1 MNAIEKLF
9 ENIEELIDFEPTEK
23 QKEADV
29 KVFEFFDKLGISN
42 TTNKKDLFFEIESLI
57 GALEM
62 ESEKQGFMYGFKYA
76 MQLVTCG
83 IS

>member
-29 KVFEFFDKLGISN
+29 KVFEFLDKLGISN
-42 TTNKKDLFFEIESLI
+42 TTNKKDLLFEIESLI

>member
-29 KVFEFFDKLGISN
+29 KVFEFLDKLL
-42 TTNKKDLFFEIESLI
+42 TNVKK
-57 GALEM
+57 
-62 ESEKQGFMYGFKYA
+62 
-76 MQLVTCG
+76 
-83 IS
+83 